1 MWCGQLNYAV
11 MREIYVLKLNRMFD
25 QINSRYS
32 VYRFLLFC
40 VCDSNSFVFGSSQHF
55 TFIPV
60 LEESNNLH
68 TQRILASSAGGVYSS
83 LFLLQFSF
91 SLHVQISLHCCWNWI
106 HNIIRKMQTCGF
118 CCAAVPKRIFFVSQ
132 ENALFSHTRT
142 ARARETKRTISYC
155 EYATTD

>member
-1 MWCGQLNYAV
+1 MGSSNSSLHTYVKSVKKMWCGQLNYAV

-32 VYRFLLFC
+32 VYRFLLWFVC

-83 LFLLQFSF
+83 LFLL
-91 SLHVQISLHCCWNWI
+91 
-106 HNIIRKMQTCGF
+106 
-118 CCAAVPKRIFFVSQ
+118 
-132 ENALFSHTRT
+132 
-142 ARARETKRTISYC
+142 
-155 EYATTD
+155 

>member
-11 MREIYVLKLNRMFD
+11 MREIYVLKLNRTFD

-32 VYRFLLFC
+32 VYRFLLCFVC
-40 VCDSNSFVFGSSQHF
+40 VIQTVLCSVALNILLSFS
-55 TFIPV
+55 V

-106 HNIIRKMQTCGF
+106 HNIIRKMQTSVF
-118 CCAAVPKRIFFVSQ
+118 CCAAVPKRIFFCFLGKCTFLSYQ
-132 ENALFSHTRT
+132 DS
-142 ARARETKRTISYC
+142 ARSRNKTHNFVL
-155 EYATTD
+155 